1 MGFFLDNLSLST
13 WNLALYISIAYLAI
27 SIVVYYATFYLKR
40 KRFEKQKDEEDV
52 ERWNED
58 SFLASIKSTRSSKS
72 LKTAKSERMMATTQ
86 RDDDEK
92 SSKDTT
98 STSNTIPNNSVNG
111 LLKTRP
117 AHISAR
123 LSDGKSPILP
133 DNDVPKVKM
142 PNHLYFDELAE
153 EFTQELTKSVRDQDL
168 SPPETAHGP
177 SSRSKSSAKEDSSST
192 HTQTASER
200 SNSEGS
206 SVEESK
212 TSTSAVPPPSSSGE
226 EGEDEEK
233 EKDEDGKEEGGGEGG
248 GTSTEGTSMPEE
260 NSSDESSSSTGKN

>member
-72 LKTAKSERMMATTQ
+72 LKTAKSERMMAATQ

-98 STSNTIPNNSVNG
+98 SSTNTIPNNSVNG

-133 DNDVPKVKM
+133 DNVVPKAKM
-142 PNHLYFDELAE
+142 PRHLYFDELAE
-153 EFTQELTKSVRDQDL
+153 EFTQELTQSVRDQDL

-177 SSRSKSSAKEDSSST
+177 KEDSSST

-226 EGEDEEK
+226 EEDEEK